1 MKSVIWRFWAYKFFL
16 SLHFFGAVLVPFFT
30 DWGGLTRFQM
40 LLIQSWF
47 MLWIFLLEVPTGAIA
62 DYFGRKYSLGL
73 GALVVSVGAVIYG
86 STPNVWIFLLG
97 EFMFALAFALASGAD
112 EAWLYDTLKSQ
123 GKEHESKKLL
133 GRLYSINMLGI
144 MLAAPFGSLIATR
157 FDLNYP
163 MIFSGIPFLIAGLLA
178 WSLPEPKIHSDV
190 SERERYMDVL
200 KSGLAFWWSHA
211 QLKIM
216 ALDAIGVAT
225 AAYFVIW
232 FYQPLLQMAHIP
244 LAYFGWFHALFVAAE
259 IVVAANFVKL
269 EKLAGS
275 ATNYLRL
282 TALVTGVMFLVVAW
296 FPDPIVIGLFVLL
309 AGGFG
314 LSRLQFMSIHMHA
327 LIPSDKRATVISSVS
342 MLRRFALVIAGPL
355 MGFMSDISL
364 RGSLVIIALL
374 PLAVFLFSPVRKI
387 LK

>member
-1 MKSVIWRFWAYKFFL
+1 MKSAIGRFWAYKFFL
-16 SLHFFGAVLVPFFT
+16 SLHFFGGVLVPFFT

-62 DYFGRKYSLGL
+62 DYFGRKYSLAL

-123 GKEHESKKLL
+123 GKEEESKKFL
-133 GRLYSINMLGI
+133 GRLYVINMLGI
-144 MLAAPFGSLIATR
+144 MVAAPFGSIIATR

-163 MIFSGIPFLIAGLLA
+163 MLFSGIPFLIAGLLA

-200 KSGLAFWWSHA
+200 KSGLAFLWSHT

-259 IVVAANFVKL
+259 IIISANFVKL

-296 FPDPIVIGLFVLL
+296 FPEPIVIGLFMLL

-314 LSRLQFMSIHMHA
+314 LSRLQFMSSHMHE

-342 MLRRFALVIAGPL
+342 MFRRVALVFVGP
-355 MGFMSDISL
+355 MIGYMADISL

-374 PLAVFLFSPVRKI
+374 PLSVFFFSPVKKI